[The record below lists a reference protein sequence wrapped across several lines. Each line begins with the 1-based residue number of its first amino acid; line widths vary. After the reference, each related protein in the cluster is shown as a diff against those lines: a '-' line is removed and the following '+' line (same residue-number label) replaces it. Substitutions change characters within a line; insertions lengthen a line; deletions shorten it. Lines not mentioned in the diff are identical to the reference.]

1 MKLATSIMIVPPHE
15 VQAIAT
21 PILQQYGGD
30 NLIRV
35 PAHITVLFPFVA
47 YGQLDAACA
56 KLVTICRGIN
66 PFDITMKGYGRF
78 PGVAFMK
85 PEDPRPIQAV
95 YQHIH
100 AAFPNCKLYGGE
112 FGDELYPHMTVGEFE
127 TEVEQ
132 ESAILPDYKPIT
144 FLCERL
150 HVMYGVHQRPLPWI
164 TQAVI
169 RLGG

>member
-56 KLVTICRGIN
+56 KLVTICQGIN
-66 PFDITMKGYGRF
+66 PFDITMKGYGRIPRCGVYEAGRPAPDSGGLPAHSCRF
-78 PGVAFMK
+78 P
-85 PEDPRPIQAV
+85 
-95 YQHIH
+95 
-100 AAFPNCKLYGGE
+100 
-112 FGDELYPHMTVGEFE
+112 
-127 TEVEQ
+127 
-132 ESAILPDYKPIT
+132 
-144 FLCERL
+144 RL
-150 HVMYGVHQRPLPWI
+150 
-164 TQAVI
+164 
-169 RLGG
+169 